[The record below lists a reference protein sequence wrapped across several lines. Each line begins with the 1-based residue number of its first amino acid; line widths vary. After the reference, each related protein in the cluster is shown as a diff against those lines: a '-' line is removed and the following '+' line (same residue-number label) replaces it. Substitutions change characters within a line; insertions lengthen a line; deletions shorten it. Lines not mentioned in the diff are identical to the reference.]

1 MEVSDII
8 DFCEKFVSRLAIP
21 STGRYSLSFE
31 KTSTQCEVVVV
42 KDESPD
48 ESIVIVITGSS
59 VRIVRDS
66 FFGEYRELSFSSIL
80 TLYQA
85 LIQVFYTVFKGTY
98 SFLGIISMTLGVR
111 VRTWM
116 SFVSAI
122 SSMSGVS
129 SYREGDSVTVEEFR
143 LYLNPPVF
151 KMVGFVDAEFEYNT
165 LMDLFCIVSGVM
177 DYILVNHN
185 KEFFPY
191 SGTVAITDDSLSD
204 DSGDSGSGFDSL
216 DSLDSLG
223 GSRGSSDS
231 LSFND
236 MSGGDDGISGGDI
249 GDSGEGDTESF

>member
-42 KDESPD
+42 KDESPED
-48 ESIVIVITGSS
+48 SIVIVVTGSS

-98 SFLGIISMTLGVR
+98 SFLGIVSMTLGVR

-116 SFVSAI
+116 SYVSAI

-129 SYREGDSVTVEEFR
+129 SYRGGDSVTVEEFK

-191 SGTVAITDDSLSD
+191 SDTVNTADITDDSLSD
-204 DSGDSGSGFDSL
+204 DSDDSGSGFGSF
-216 DSLDSLG
+216 G
-223 GSRGSSDS
+223 GSRSSSDS

-236 MSGGDDGISGGDI
+236 MSGGDDGISGGDT

>member
-31 KTSTQCEVVVV
+31 KTSTQCEVVIV

-48 ESIVIVITGSS
+48 DSIVIVVTGSS

-98 SFLGIISMTLGVR
+98 SFLGIVSMTLGVR
-111 VRTWM
+111 IRTWM
-116 SFVSAI
+116 SYVSAI

-129 SYREGDSVTVEEFR
+129 SYRDGDSVTVEEFK
-143 LYLNPPVF
+143 LSLNPPVF
-151 KMVGFVDAEFEYNT
+151 KMAGFVEAEFEYNT
-165 LMDLFCIVSGVM
+165 LMDLFCTVSGVM

-191 SGTVAITDDSLSD
+191 SGTVNTADITDDSISDDSD
-204 DSGDSGSGFDSL
+204 DSGSSF
-216 DSLDSLG
+216 G

-231 LSFND
+231 LSFNN

>member
-48 ESIVIVITGSS
+48 DSIVIVVTGSS

-98 SFLGIISMTLGVR
+98 SFLGIVSMTLGVR

-129 SYREGDSVTVEEFR
+129 SYRDVDSVTVEEFR

-151 KMVGFVDAEFEYNT
+151 KMVGLVDAEFEYST

-191 SGTVAITDDSLSD
+191 SDTVNIVDDSLSD
-204 DSGDSGSGFDSL
+204 DSDDSGSGFDSF
-216 DSLDSLG
+216 G

-249 GDSGEGDTESF
+249 GDSGEGDTEPF

>member
-48 ESIVIVITGSS
+48 DSIVIVVTGSS

-98 SFLGIISMTLGVR
+98 SFLGIVSMTLGVR

-116 SFVSAI
+116 GFVSAI

-151 KMVGFVDAEFEYNT
+151 KMVGLVDAEFEYNT

-191 SGTVAITDDSLSD
+191 SDTVNIVDDSLSD
-204 DSGDSGSGFDSL
+204 DSDDSGSGFDSF
-216 DSLDSLG
+216 G

-249 GDSGEGDTESF
+249 GDSGEGDTEPF

>member
-48 ESIVIVITGSS
+48 DFIVIVVTGSS

-98 SFLGIISMTLGVR
+98 SFLGIVSMTLGVR

-129 SYREGDSVTVEEFR
+129 SYREGDSVAVEEFR

-151 KMVGFVDAEFEYNT
+151 KMVGLVDAEFEYST

-191 SGTVAITDDSLSD
+191 SDTVNIADDSLSD
-204 DSGDSGSGFDSL
+204 DSDDSGSGFDNF
-216 DSLDSLG
+216 G

-249 GDSGEGDTESF
+249 GDSGEGDTEPF